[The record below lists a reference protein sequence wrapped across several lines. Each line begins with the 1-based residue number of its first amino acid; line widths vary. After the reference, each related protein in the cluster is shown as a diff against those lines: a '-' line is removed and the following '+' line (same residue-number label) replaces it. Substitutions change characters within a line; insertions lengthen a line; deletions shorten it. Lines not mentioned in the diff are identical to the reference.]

1 MHEIRNPLNKISES
15 GGGGVVVVRDYT
27 GAITR
32 TVGCLTDPDCW
43 SVSAMNTEQ
52 SREQGEIKLRPATVS
67 NSSASSV
74 NGHS

>member
-15 GGGGVVVVRDYT
+15 AGGGGVVRDYT

-32 TVGCLTDPDCW
+32 TLGCLTDPDCW

-67 NSSASSV
+67 NFSASV
-74 NGHS
+74 K